1 MVSFKIGGDYCV
13 SAISNEVKNQILDRA
28 KEGVP
33 VLTLSKEHGVSV
45 KTIYGW
51 LAHLP
56 GGGPSVVEYGKLKRE
71 RDALLALVG
80 QLSLKMS
87 KGEKN
92 QAGKRY

>member
-1 MVSFKIGGDYCV
+1 VSG
-13 SAISNEVKNQILDRA
+13 ISNETKNQILGRA

-56 GGGPSVVEYGKLKRE
+56 GRSPSLVEYGKLKRE

-92 QAGKRY
+92 QTGRIY

>member
-1 MVSFKIGGDYCV
+1 V
-13 SAISNEVKNQILDRA
+13 SAISNEIKNQILDRA

-33 VLTLSKEHGVSV
+33 VLTLSKEHGIST
-45 KTIYGW
+45 KTIYCW

-56 GGGPSVVEYGKLKRE
+56 GRGPSIVEYGKIKRE

-92 QAGKRY
+92 QAGRGY